1 MLSGAIRPQNQ
12 PNGPNEWVGSL
23 GNQGWNDEFTPKGSL
38 DEPSEEL
45 QGESCLYSIIFY
57 GRII

>member
-12 PNGPNEWVGSL
+12 PNGPNKWFGSL

-38 DEPSEEL
+38 DEPPEEL
-45 QGESCLYSIIFY
+45 Q
-57 GRII
+57 R